1 MNQPDSWNYEHFD
14 SEAQRLYEAGD
25 FDQAL
30 GLLKEALARYPDSIE
45 LLVSLGYTRLAREEY
60 AWARAAFEEV
70 LRLDPEHEEAL
81 AGQGDVLLKLG
92 ERASAF
98 LLFEALVALG
108 YDQDV
113 ELMLCVGRS
122 LLREG
127 LLRRAERFFRLA
139 LAADPESA
147 DAALDLAFTFY
158 REGDSEGA
166 LYWSR
171 EAVRRD
177 PGFGEARALYGNVLY
192 ERGDFRAAL
201 AQLETIPAPDVS
213 DPAVAWR
220 IIELK
225 RRLRDLPA
233 DAEELGPY
241 LLALEKLTPDPTPE
255 ERLLAELEA
264 GASGLSPWPGAG
276 QLDLFGRP
284 PAVAEAAAEGEVHRV
299 RAPNGIVY
307 EGDWDGIVRAMR
319 NGSDRPGASLSD
331 FMRDEAMRLRALTG
345 LPVSWQTAR
354 AFLEDSA
361 RVGALEIER

>member
-1 MNQPDSWNYEHFD
+1 MNQPDSWNYEQFD
-14 SEAQRLYEAGD
+14 AEAQRLYEAGD

-30 GLLKEALARYPDSIE
+30 GLLKEALTRYPDAVE

-60 AWARAAFEEV
+60 AWARAAFDEV

-81 AGQGDVLLKLG
+81 AGRGDVLLKLG
-92 ERASAF
+92 ERAAAF
-98 LLFEALVALG
+98 QAFEALIRLG

-139 LAADPESA
+139 LAADPESS

-158 REGDSEGA
+158 REGDAEGA

-171 EAVRRD
+171 EAVRLD
-177 PGFGEARALYGNVLY
+177 PGFGEARALYGNLLY
-192 ERGDFRAAL
+192 ERGDFREAL
-201 AQLETIPAPDVS
+201 TQLEMIAAPNVS

-225 RRLRDLPA
+225 RRLEDLSA
-233 DAEELGPY
+233 DAEALQPY
-241 LLALEKLTPDPTPE
+241 LLALEELATEPTAE
-255 ERLLAELEA
+255 ERLLAEIEA
-264 GASGLSPWPGAG
+264 GVGAAWSRPGAG

-284 PAVAEAAAEGEVHRV
+284 PVADGDAAHRV
-299 RAPNGIVY
+299 RAANGVVY

-319 NGSDRPGASLSD
+319 NGSDRPGASVAD
-331 FMRDEAMRLRALTG
+331 FMRDEALRLQALTG